1 MAFAVRGP
9 ADGGPGGRAA
19 AGPAQAGTGAF
30 RDRACGA
37 DALGAAGETAQFLAL
52 RARIVLRCAEG
63 GTISGPALAEAVRE
77 EPNPKYGNIR
87 MPRTT

>member
-1 MAFAVRGP
+1 
-9 ADGGPGGRAA
+9 
-19 AGPAQAGTGAF
+19 
-30 RDRACGA
+30 
-37 DALGAAGETAQFLAL
+37 
-52 RARIVLRCAEG
+52 VLRCAEG